1 MSSPITT
8 ITDLEQLKPLLNEKR
23 VMEIVIRT
31 KNKKFQTFKKVMIEN
46 IPESQEK
53 ELAQKVVHALS
64 ANTKMSER
72 NLNLLAN
79 VAKVQNL
86 GLLLNGMNLCATCIG
101 FAIMYEKLD
110 KMSNEINQKLNE
122 LQQNI
127 KQSHDI
133 QSDYEF
139 NKALALH
146 TDMLDCQKKKQPY
159 SEEKMRELVDCEYNV
174 LMLLIR
180 SFQKD
185 ISSDH
190 EVLIFSIFSLLAMFT
205 VSLRKFD
212 EIYYFNNSQALGD
225 DDPWHLSHK
234 KWMGV
239 YDTLSSK
246 WFVEKIQ
253 DYGIFET
260 NLDTFGVDML
270 YISLMDQVNDLR
282 EEIQDNQVLI
292 IALGDAELFRQYK
305 ELSEKEIA
313 DTIEAAFRE
322 AGKDMSEDVV
332 KQAYQNAM
340 RQAAM
345 A

>member
-1 MSSPITT
+1 MSSPIT
-8 ITDLEQLKPLLNEKR
+8 ITDIEQLKQFLNEKG
-23 VMEIVIRT
+23 VMEIAIRNN
-31 KNKKFQTFKKVMIEN
+31 NKKFRTFQKVIIEN

-64 ANTKMSER
+64 ANTQMSER

-86 GLLLNGMNLCATCIG
+86 GLLLNGLNLCATCVG
-101 FAIMYEKLD
+101 FAIMYAKLD
-110 KMSNEINQKLNE
+110 SMSNEINQKLSE
-122 LQQNI
+122 LQQNV

-133 QSDYEF
+133 QSGYEF
-139 NKALALH
+139 NKVLALH

-159 SEEKMRELVDCEYNV
+159 SEEKMRDLVDREYNV
-174 LMLLIR
+174 LMLLIN

-185 ISSDH
+185 ITSDH
-190 EVLIFSIFSLLAMFT
+190 EALIFSIFSLLSMFT
-205 VSLRKFD
+205 VSVRCFD

-225 DDPWHLSHK
+225 DDPWHLSHG

-260 NLDTFGVDML
+260 KLDTFGVDIY

-305 ELSEKEIA
+305 ELSDKEIA